1 MYFNHISIYSST
13 YKVTLDYLN
22 HDLYVC
28 TIALTFFLLCFVF
41 YCCGLSAVFSKLM
54 MMMMM
59 RALQGQAAGCIMWT
73 IKHCLIRLHGAQPP
87 QRRDRYQQTL
97 GAEMQSTRSTT
108 PLAFT
113 ASRHAHCPGHVP
125 AGSPVMLNSTPGA
138 PAGPVPVQAS
148 SPWA

>member
-41 YCCGLSAVFSKLM
+41 YCCGLSAVFNELM

-59 RALQGQAAGCIMWT
+59 MTWEDYSIVSSSVSNKSTDVLVPIIT
-73 IKHCLIRLHGAQPP
+73 IIIHSARKKQMQPSTTK
-87 QRRDRYQQTL
+87 QR
-97 GAEMQSTRSTT
+97 TRSQ
-108 PLAFT
+108 
-113 ASRHAHCPGHVP
+113 RNV
-125 AGSPVMLNSTPGA
+125 V
-138 PAGPVPVQAS
+138 
-148 SPWA
+148 

>member
-41 YCCGLSAVFSKLM
+41 YCCGLSAVFNELM

-59 RALQGQAAGCIMWT
+59 MMMMMANILGLVGISPQYVISHPGQRNLLTSVGWERVTVKLTVKNNSATAL
-73 IKHCLIRLHGAQPP
+73 
-87 QRRDRYQQTL
+87 
-97 GAEMQSTRSTT
+97 
-108 PLAFT
+108 F
-113 ASRHAHCPGHVP
+113 
-125 AGSPVMLNSTPGA
+125 
-138 PAGPVPVQAS
+138 
-148 SPWA
+148 